1 MNLDLPSLLD
11 LARSVADQAEQQ
23 LRTLA
28 PGQITAKGDRGM
40 VTDVDLAIE
49 RQARETLLH
58 QAPGIGFF
66 GEEEGGSTDAE
77 TYWIIDPVDGTAN
90 FIRDLPLCGISL
102 ALVHH
107 GVPVLGVIRLPLLNR
122 AYWAADNL
130 GAWRDGRRIR
140 ASDATTLPEA
150 MIAIGDYG
158 TGPDGPERN
167 RVALS
172 IQAHLAEQAQRVRM
186 FGSAAVDLALVAD
199 GSIDACITLGNH
211 DWDMAAGTV
220 IAREAGAV
228 VMDTDGSP
236 HTPASVTTIATA
248 PGLRD
253 AVLGIL
259 RTTTT
264 GTRYMT
270 GARQSEAAMRRVLS
284 PEPADTA

>member
-1 MNLDLPSLLD
+1 MSLNLSGLLG
-11 LARSVADQAEQQ
+11 LARSVTERAEQQ
-23 LRTLA
+23 LRDHAL
-28 PGQITAKGDRGM
+28 GEITAKGDRDM
-40 VTDVDLAIE
+40 VTNVDLAIE

-90 FIRDLPLCGISL
+90 FVRDLPLCGISL
-102 ALVHH
+102 ALVHQR
-107 GVPVLGVIRLPLLNR
+107 VPVLGVIHLPLLHR
-122 AYWAADNL
+122 RYWAAENL
-130 GAWRDGRRIR
+130 GAFRDGRRIG
-140 ASDATTLPEA
+140 ASATSRLPKA

-158 TGPDGPERN
+158 TGPGAPERN
-167 RVALS
+167 RVSLA
-172 IQAHLAEQAQRVRM
+172 IQARLAEQAQRVRM

-211 DWDMAAGTV
+211 DWDMAAGV
-220 IAREAGAV
+220 AIAREAGAV

-253 AVLGIL
+253 AVLDIL
-259 RTTTT
+259 RTITA
-264 GTRYMT
+264 GTRY
-270 GARQSEAAMRRVLS
+270 AAGDRS
-284 PEPADTA
+284 PAC